1 MISVN
6 RATGIRSVRTHVLE
20 AKLAQPFA
28 YSQAWYDR
36 RGAMLVEIEIES
48 GIVGWG
54 EAFGPARISAA
65 VVQHLAPLL
74 VGRDALAGDA
84 HWETLYNALRDHG
97 QKGGAIEGL
106 SAIDIALWDI
116 RGRHFGVPVSTL
128 LGGPLRHEVHA
139 YATGLYRRQRDDHAA
154 YLCEEATG
162 YVARGFSAVKLK
174 IGFGLEEDV
183 ALTRA
188 VRCAIGPAVGLMVDA
203 NHAYDVAT
211 ALAYGRACAELD
223 LRWFEEPVTPEDR
236 SGYAEV
242 RRGISIPVAGGEAE
256 FTRYGFRDL
265 FIARAVDIAQPDVMA
280 AGGITECKRIF
291 DMATAFGIRCN
302 PHVWGTGIGLAASLQ
317 LLAVVP
323 HVPPSL
329 NPIQPMLEFD
339 CTEHPIRQRILTTPL
354 EPIAGTIRIP
364 TGPGLGIEIDRSA
377 FQHFAVEPASA

>member
-1 MISVN
+1 MTSVN
-6 RATGIRSVRTHVLE
+6 HDTRIRRVRTHVLE
-20 AKLAQPFA
+20 AQLAQPFA

-36 RGAMLVEIEIES
+36 RGAMLVEIETES

-84 HWETLYNALRDHG
+84 HWEALYNALRDHG

-128 LGGPLRHEVHA
+128 LGGPLRNEVRA
-139 YATGLYRRQRDDHAA
+139 YATGLYRRRRDDHAT
-154 YLCEEATG
+154 YLCEEALD
-162 YVARGFSAVKLK
+162 YVERGFPAVKLK
-174 IGFGLEEDV
+174 IGFGLDEDI

-188 VRCAIGPAVGLMVDA
+188 VRAAIGPTVGLMVDA

-211 ALAYGRACAELD
+211 ALAYGRACADLG
-223 LRWFEEPVTPEDR
+223 LRWFEEPVAPEDR

-265 FIARAVDIAQPDVMA
+265 FVARAVDIAQPDVMA
-280 AGGITECKRIF
+280 AGGITRMQAHLRHGDRVWHPLQSACVGYGHRTRRVVAAARGRPACSAVAPS
-291 DMATAFGIRCN
+291 DPADAGIRLQRASDPATH
-302 PHVWGTGIGLAASLQ
+302 PHHAARARERHDHDS
-317 LLAVVP
+317 
-323 HVPPSL
+323 
-329 NPIQPMLEFD
+329 
-339 CTEHPIRQRILTTPL
+339 
-354 EPIAGTIRIP
+354 
-364 TGPGLGIEIDRSA
+364 DRSRPR
-377 FQHFAVEPASA
+377 HRN